1 MSLESLVWVRDF
13 LSVIPAKSKVIMF
26 SPKELYINRFH
37 RLQKYLAS
45 VLNSYL
51 IIFKQLKSALNTLQ
65 SHLVVS
71 KVLGVRAHHR
81 FCLELPPSVFDIPDI
96 FPSSLQ
102 GAIMNRHPKRLGD
115 VQSDSRGSKSC
126 PKPRKATDLQE
137 WRNFSTSWIFTGT
150 HAVTQSDG
158 HY

>member
-1 MSLESLVWVRDF
+1 MLCNMSLESLVWVRDF

-65 SHLVVS
+65 SHLLVVS
-71 KVLGVRAHHR
+71 KVLGVRANHHL
-81 FCLELPPSVFDIPDI
+81 CLELPPSVFDIADT

-102 GAIMNRHPKRLGD
+102 GAIMNCHPKRLGD
-115 VQSDSRGSKSC
+115 MQSDNRGSKSC
-126 PKPRKATDLQE
+126 HRA
-137 WRNFSTSWIFTGT
+137 
-150 HAVTQSDG
+150 
-158 HY
+158 